1 MAVTVRI
8 SVCLAGMALVACQA
22 PPSDPASDSGAG
34 VAAAFDGSGGRWVD
48 LSYAYSD
55 ETIYWPTDTLGFEL
69 QELAYGDTDGG
80 YFYSAYR
87 FDTAEHGGTHLDA
100 PIHFSREGQAA
111 DEIPIERL
119 IGPAVVLDVSDRATP
134 DYLVNVADL
143 EAFEREHGPI
153 PGDAILLIRTGW
165 GDRWPNRGEYLG
177 TQAVGPE
184 AVPDLHF
191 PGLHADAARWLVE
204 DRSVAAVGIDTPS
217 IDYGQSTD
225 FASHIVLYGANIPG
239 SRVGAG
245 GRSGSSRSSPAELRS
260 RGLASTF
267 GETS

>member
-1 MAVTVRI
+1 
-8 SVCLAGMALVACQA
+8 MALVACQA